1 MSIANA
7 RIILGFDLDTILTIE
22 MITKRYRELIKQ
34 YHPDKHASSSEIELK
49 EYNQKTIDINNAYDY
64 LKQHID
70 RVNKTTKSNDFDMGD
85 DVIFFMN
92 KARAMSNLRKYFESA
107 SDSKL
112 KNDVV
117 NLYNKCNIENA
128 TNNEELR
135 RALDMFYGLI
145 TVTYRNEET
154 RYRLA
159 NKIPNSFKY
168 ELDYNTDVDTF
179 LTRLN
184 GMKKARNVYINNA
197 LDKIVSNNLCDE
209 DYSFSK
215 SFLEL
220 REYYKSIL
228 ENSNLTSE
236 EEREIFRT
244 FKTKVKGISNY
255 FEKHRKEYLALV
267 RSVRKIEKSFV
278 SEEENSDLIEQIDSS
293 IINKS
298 FTSTK
303 MKIEKRINEYKSI
316 KSTITKLKLTLTA
329 KYKGLLLVLNPDKDK
344 DKISSAIN
352 TYEKIIKL
360 LDRAKTGEFSA
371 ENLKVLENISFTDED
386 KDKILLSMVTDDE
399 YNIFISYPNDAV
411 STRYEPFILGNLG
424 TDNFISL
431 GSDSVS
437 VKTKEEVSKDTL
449 LLPLNVFVKNGNVVN
464 LSRRTKNTKENILC
478 QYGGYE
484 LVLSQDLINNDTF
497 YFLRPSQYKYESYG
511 DREMLLSVLESDI
524 SNRFLYYTDRMQK
537 KGIREPKI
545 RTNRKEKE

>member
-228 ENSNLTSE
+228 ESSNLTSE
-236 EEREIFRT
+236 EER
-244 FKTKVKGISNY
+244 
-255 FEKHRKEYLALV
+255 
-267 RSVRKIEKSFV
+267 
-278 SEEENSDLIEQIDSS
+278 
-293 IINKS
+293 
-298 FTSTK
+298 
-303 MKIEKRINEYKSI
+303 
-316 KSTITKLKLTLTA
+316 
-329 KYKGLLLVLNPDKDK
+329 
-344 DKISSAIN
+344 
-352 TYEKIIKL
+352 
-360 LDRAKTGEFSA
+360 
-371 ENLKVLENISFTDED
+371 
-386 KDKILLSMVTDDE
+386 
-399 YNIFISYPNDAV
+399 
-411 STRYEPFILGNLG
+411 
-424 TDNFISL
+424 
-431 GSDSVS
+431 
-437 VKTKEEVSKDTL
+437 
-449 LLPLNVFVKNGNVVN
+449 
-464 LSRRTKNTKENILC
+464 
-478 QYGGYE
+478 
-484 LVLSQDLINNDTF
+484 
-497 YFLRPSQYKYESYG
+497 
-511 DREMLLSVLESDI
+511 
-524 SNRFLYYTDRMQK
+524 
-537 KGIREPKI
+537 
-545 RTNRKEKE
+545 